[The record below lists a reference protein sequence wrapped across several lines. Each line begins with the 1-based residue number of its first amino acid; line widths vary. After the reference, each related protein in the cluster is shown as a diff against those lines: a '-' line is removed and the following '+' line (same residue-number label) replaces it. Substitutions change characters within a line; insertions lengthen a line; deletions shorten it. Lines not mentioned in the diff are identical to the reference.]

1 MTAVNKKHARQMM
14 GEAETLLDKLTAILG
29 RLSAISEEETGRLRE
44 VPYYRRF
51 TVAYEADEEDVI
63 RLEELATAM
72 EYAVNDM
79 TDVVECFDQIFS

>member
-1 MTAVNKKHARQMM
+1 MTAVNKQHAREMM

-29 RLSAISEEETGRLRE
+29 RLSAISEEETDRLRE

-51 TVAYEADEEDVI
+51 TVAYEADEEDVV
-63 RLEELATAM
+63 RLDELAEAM

-79 TDVVECFDQIFS
+79 TDVVECFNQIFE